1 MGDKKNHVARMQE
14 LYNRLADSVME
25 LSDEAIIVESSETGT
40 HPLDE
45 AEHVRLVLRQS
56 SKGLNAVERFR
67 DTTACLIRKREAS
80 NG

>member
-1 MGDKKNHVARMQE
+1 MGDKKNDVARMQE

-25 LSDEAIIVESSETGT
+25 LSDEAIIAESSETDT
-40 HPLDE
+40 NPLDE

-56 SKGLNAVERFR
+56 SKGTDVVERFR
-67 DTTACLIRKREAS
+67 ATAACSIRKREAS

>member
-25 LSDEAIIVESSETGT
+25 LSDEAIIDESSDTGT
-40 HPLDE
+40 NPLDE
-45 AEHVRLVLRQS
+45 AEHIRLVLRQS
-56 SKGLNAVERFR
+56 SKGTERFR
-67 DTTACLIRKREAS
+67 TTAACSIRKREAS

>member
-25 LSDEAIIVESSETGT
+25 LSDEAIIDESSDTGT
-40 HPLDE
+40 NPLDE

-56 SKGLNAVERFR
+56 SKGLDVAERFR
-67 DTTACLIRKREAS
+67 ASAPCSIPKREAS

>member
-1 MGDKKNHVARMQE
+1 MGDKENHVARMQE

-25 LSDEAIIVESSETGT
+25 LSDDAVIDESSAKGT
-40 HPLDE
+40 NPLDE

-56 SKGLNAVERFR
+56 SKGTDVERFR
-67 DTTACLIRKREAS
+67 ATEPCSIRKREAS